1 MNDFSR
7 CGIKGGCNSPANC
20 GSESLCRYT
29 GTALTGYG
37 AIRSINCH
45 APVDHANVPC
55 RCKDRCMY
63 DVSMEEARGAPPGG
77 YGTAT
82 EDAGFMQ
89 KPSVLGGYKS
99 ETRRDLPSPGWGV
112 EQKADLVKLDKSA
125 ERKATPIASGVLSYF
140 PDAIAAV
147 AKLSKL
153 GNDKHNPGEPLN
165 WSRGKSNDHAD
176 CIVRHLMDRGTID
189 EETGLLHDVA
199 VAWRALAMCQLAIE
213 KAREE
218 SL

>member
-7 CGIKGGCNSPANC
+7 CGIQDGCDSRDHC
-20 GSESLCRYT
+20 GSESICRYT
-29 GTALTGYG
+29 GSALSGYG
-37 AIRSINCH
+37 VSRHCRRSPSAAYCASNCTK
-45 APVDHANVPC
+45 
-55 RCKDRCMY
+55 RCQIT
-63 DVSMEEARGAPPGG
+63 VSHEEARGAPAGG
-77 YGTAT
+77 YHA
-82 EDAGFMQ
+82 
-89 KPSVLGGYKS
+89 
-99 ETRRDLPSPGWGV
+99 ETRRDLPPPGWGV

-165 WSRGKSNDHAD
+165 WRRGKSNDHAD